1 MENLPFE
8 NLPSPTKQRAHRYVS
23 TYLALILFV
32 LTFGSGVLI
41 GRSMV
46 LKKQLLSADG
56 SVATANLINI
66 DRNTNRVPDVDFN
79 QFWEVWD
86 RVRAKYVK
94 QPVKDS
100 ELFYGALQGLVYG
113 LGDPYSVYFPP
124 APAAEFAKSLAGEFG
139 GIGAEI
145 GNKNN
150 QIVVIAPLPDTPAER
165 AGLRPSDRILAIDRR
180 STLGMDVSTA
190 VEHIRGSTTT
200 TVVLTV
206 MRVGWEKPRDLTIH
220 RATINVPSVLFSMRS
235 GGVAYL
241 RIMQFNEQTM
251 PNLSRYIDM
260 LKARKARAII
270 LDLRNNPGG
279 YLDAAVAM
287 ASEWIPDGTIVS
299 EKFSAGR
306 ENVHETE
313 GLHRLAGMKTI
324 VLVNGGSASAS
335 EIVVGALQDQKVA
348 TVVGEK
354 TFGKGSVQEF
364 ENLSDGSALKITVA
378 EWYTPNGTN
387 INQTGITP
395 NTVIKEDF
403 DKEQVGQDVMIDQA
417 YEILGIKK

>member
-1 MENLPFE
+1 MANFPFA
-8 NLPSPTKQRAHRYVS
+8 NPPSPTKQRAHRYVS
-23 TYLALILFV
+23 TYLAVILFI
-32 LTFGSGVLI
+32 LTFGSGIFI
-41 GRSMV
+41 GRAMI
-46 LKKQLLSADG
+46 LKKQLSSSD
-56 SVATANLINI
+56 SRVAVSDVINI
-66 DRNTNRVPDVDFN
+66 DRGVNHSKDVDFV
-79 QFWEVWD
+79 QFWTVWD
-86 RVRAKYVK
+86 KVREKYVK

-113 LGDPYSVYFPP
+113 LGDPYSVFFPP
-124 APAAEFAKSLAGEFG
+124 APAAEFTKSLAGEFG

-150 QIVVIAPLPDTPAER
+150 QLMVIAPLPDTPAER
-165 AGLRPSDRILAIDRR
+165 AGLRPADRILAIDRK

-200 TVVLTV
+200 TVVLTI
-206 MRVGWEKPRDLTIH
+206 MRAGWDKPRDLTIH
-220 RATINVPSVLFSMRS
+220 RATINVPSVLFSMRP

-241 RIMQFNEQTM
+241 RIMQFNDQTT
-251 PNLSRYIDM
+251 PNLSRYIGM
-260 LKARKARAII
+260 LKDRKAAAII

-287 ASEWIPDGTIVS
+287 ASEWITDGVIVS
-299 EKFSAGR
+299 EKFSGGR

-313 GLHRLAGMKTI
+313 GLHRLAGLKTV

-335 EIVVGALQDQKVA
+335 EIVAGALQDQKAA

-364 ENLSDGSALKITVA
+364 ENLPDGSALKITVA
-378 EWYTPNGTN
+378 EWYTPNGNN
-387 INQTGITP
+387 INEKGITP
-395 NTVIKEDF
+395 DTVVKEDF
-403 DKEQVGQDVMIDQA
+403 DQEQVGQDVMIDKA